1 MRESVGVNGIS
12 LVAESIG
19 HKALRALGKA
29 DDGSEIHGVFDHAVY
44 IKSGKNELLKLI
56 LNKDFVSPY
65 SILIKNHE
73 SASMKSLGFETGGR
87 VLFDGK
93 TIASG
98 AAVLDISGARVL
110 KKPGLPKLS
119 RRPNPDDIAFNLR
132 IMRDVIY
139 THPGREG
146 LVPLLESVETR
157 GPMKVF
163 LEPQA
168 ESTAERARPHIE
180 QLMWGLFSGDLAA
193 VSEKAGAILGLGP
206 GLTPS
211 CDDFL
216 AGLLMS
222 LGFAG
227 KAFSAGGGT
236 ARFFRKAGDAV
247 YALSKQRTTLYS
259 RCLIDDARHGEGP
272 GAAISLIRSLVTG
285 TPEDAAA
292 SAKTLIGMGAST
304 GADMAVGIYYGVRF
318 LGSMLETEALYE
330 IV

>member
-1 MRESVGVNGIS
+1 MRESVGGKRVS
-12 LVAESIG
+12 LAAESIG
-19 HKALRALGKA
+19 HKAFKSLGKA

-44 IKSGKNELLKLI
+44 IRKGKNELLKLI
-56 LNKDFVSPY
+56 LNKDFASPY

-73 SASMKSLGFETGGR
+73 SASMKSLGFETGER

-93 TIASG
+93 TLASG

-110 KKPGLPKLS
+110 EKPGLPKLG

-132 IMRDVIY
+132 ILRDIIY
-139 THPGREG
+139 TSPGRDG
-146 LVPLLESVETR
+146 LVPLLESVDLR

-168 ESTAERARPHIE
+168 ESVAERARPHIE

-216 AGLLMS
+216 AGLFMS
-222 LGFAG
+222 LCLAG
-227 KAFSAGGGT
+227 KAFSTGGS
-236 ARFFRKAGDAV
+236 AVRFFRKAGDAV
-247 YALSKQRTTLYS
+247 YDQSKTKTTIYS
-259 RCLIDDARHGEGP
+259 RGMIGDARRGEGP
-272 GAAISLIRSLVTG
+272 IAAAGMIVSLVAG
-285 TPEDAAA
+285 TPEDTAA
-292 SAKTLIGMGAST
+292 SAKKLLAMGATT

-318 LGSMLETEALYE
+318 LGSMLETEALNE
-330 IV
+330 IA